1 MAHLNRT
8 FLMGRLTD
16 DPEPPR
22 TLPNSGST
30 VVKFRMAVGK
40 SKKDATTG
48 QWQNDPNPLYI
59 DCEAFSKPDYPGLT
73 NAIAQYCQKGKEIF
87 VEGRLQLDQWD
98 DKATGTK
105 RSKIKLIVEQ
115 VQFLG
120 GKSDN
125 NDAPQQQPGR
135 PGFNAGG
142 GNQYHGADNSPGG
155 EIPF

>member
-40 SKKDATTG
+40 SKKNALTG
-48 QWQNDPNPLYI
+48 QWENDPNPLYI
-59 DCEAFSKPDYPGLT
+59 DCEAFSKPEYPGLT

-87 VEGRLQLDQWD
+87 VEGRLQLDSWD

-120 GKSDN
+120 GKSDS
-125 NDAPQQQPGR
+125 DGGQQR
-135 PGFNAGG
+135 AVDRVMTMGG
-142 GNQYHGADNSPGG
+142 GNQYHGQDNSPGEG
-155 EIPF
+155 IPF